1 MSADKKKPNAFL
13 AAMQEA
19 EPEPTPRPV
28 AVEAS
33 PHTLRARPAAASRT
47 GLKHIG
53 GYLDRATVEKVA
65 ILRARLDCDNSEL
78 LKRAIDDL
86 YRKHEAK
93 RNFGDV

>member
-1 MSADKKKPNAFL
+1 MSADKRKPNAFL

-19 EPEPTPRPV
+19 EPVPAPAEVRTHRQS
-28 AVEAS
+28 AKQ
-33 PHTLRARPAAASRT
+33 AAAPRA

-65 ILRARLDCDNSEL
+65 ILRARLECDNSEL

-86 YRKHEAK
+86 YRKHEAQ
-93 RNFGDV
+93 RTFGDV

>member
-19 EPEPTPRPV
+19 EPAPPPQ
-28 AVEAS
+28 A
-33 PHTLRARPAAASRT
+33 PPADTRTHLTTVTAASRA

-65 ILRARLDCDNSEL
+65 ILRARLECDNSEL

-86 YRKHEAK
+86 YRKHETQ
-93 RNFGDV
+93 RTFGDA

>member
-1 MSADKKKPNAFL
+1 MSVDRKKPNAFL

-19 EPEPTPRPV
+19 APVTAPPLAPAEP
-28 AVEAS
+28 
-33 PHTLRARPAAASRT
+33 RANDPAARTRSRV

-65 ILRARLDCDNSEL
+65 ILRARLACDNSEL

-86 YRKHEAK
+86 YRKHEAQ
-93 RNFGDV
+93 RTFGDV

>member
-13 AAMQEA
+13 AAMQPD
-19 EPEPTPRPV
+19 PEPAQALGASEVRSRRPNGM
-28 AVEAS
+28 
-33 PHTLRARPAAASRT
+33 PAAASRA

-65 ILRARLDCDNSEL
+65 ILRARLECDNSEL

-86 YRKHEAK
+86 YRKHEAQ
-93 RNFGDV
+93 RTFGDA

>member
-19 EPEPTPRPV
+19 EPEPAPASVAAVVRTPKPRGAPASTPR
-28 AVEAS
+28 A
-33 PHTLRARPAAASRT
+33 

-65 ILRARLDCDNSEL
+65 ILRARLECDNSEL

-86 YRKHEAK
+86 YRHHEAK
-93 RNFGDV
+93 RTFGDA

>member
-13 AAMQEA
+13 AAMQDA
-19 EPEPTPRPV
+19 EPQPAAPAATIEPRPR
-28 AVEAS
+28 AS
-33 PHTLRARPAAASRT
+33 VPGAASRA

-65 ILRARLDCDNSEL
+65 ILRARLACDNSEL

-86 YRKHEAK
+86 YRKHEAQ
-93 RNFGDV
+93 RTFGDA

>member
-19 EPEPTPRPV
+19 EPEPGPPAPETRTRNHSAKPATAPR
-28 AVEAS
+28 A
-33 PHTLRARPAAASRT
+33 

-65 ILRARLDCDNSEL
+65 ILRARLEYDNSEL
-78 LKRAIDDL
+78 LKLAIDDL
-86 YRKHEAK
+86 YRKHETQQT
-93 RNFGDV
+93 FGDA